1 MPPQRLGFDDI
12 YPSGPHYSRGVRAGN
27 TLYLSGC
34 TANGSSAENGSAM
47 EQLDAILDRLV
58 RMVEAEGGQ
67 AADIVKLTTYV
78 AHPEE
83 WFPFEGP
90 QVDIFARHFGD
101 QFPANTMVG
110 VQFLTENV
118 RLEIDA
124 IAELQ

>member
-12 YPSGPHYSRGVRAGN
+12 YRSGPHYSRGVRAGN

-34 TANGSSAENGSAM
+34 TANGSLAENGSAM
-47 EQLDAILDRLV
+47 EQLDTILDRLI

-78 AHPEE
+78 AHPDE

-90 QVDIFARHFGD
+90 QVDIFTEHFGD
-101 QFPANTMVG
+101 QYPANTMVG
-110 VQFLTENV
+110 VQFLTDNV
-118 RLEIDA
+118 LLEIDA